1 MIATVKA
8 RHSDGVLTPLE
19 PLDLE
24 EGTEVTVSI
33 DDAPPPRHGLAGIVD
48 SVKRLHASTPPDTSD
63 DLPADLA
70 MNKKH
75 YLYGHPKEKDE

>member
-8 RHSDGVLTPLE
+8 RYSDGMLTPLE

-24 EGTEVTVSI
+24 DGSEVTVSI
-33 DDAPPPRHGLAGIVD
+33 DDASPPRRGLAGIVD
-48 SVKRLHASTPPDTSD
+48 SVKRLHEAPPDTWD

-75 YLYGHPKEKDE
+75 YLYGHPKQKDE